1 MRILLDT
8 HALLWWLSDDP
19 KLGGKARA
27 KIADPEN
34 DILVSAASL
43 WEIAI
48 KQGIGKIEADIAE
61 IEKEIAQQGMVRLG
75 IEADH
80 LIELTSLPDHHRD
93 PFDRMLIAQAGAED
107 IALLTADMQ
116 VAAYPIDR
124 IAADR

>member
-8 HALLWWLSDDP
+8 HALLWWLSDNP
-19 KLGGKARA
+19 KLGEKARA
-27 KIADPEN
+27 KIADPKN
-34 DILVSAASL
+34 LILVSAASL

-61 IEKEIAQQGMVRLG
+61 IEKEVAQQGMVRLG

-80 LIELTSLPDHHRD
+80 LIELSSLPDHHRD

-107 IALLTADMQ
+107 ISLLTADMQ
-116 VAAYPIDR
+116 VAAYSIDR

>member
-8 HALLWWLSDDP
+8 HALLWWLSDNP
-19 KLGGKARA
+19 KLGEKARA
-27 KIADPEN
+27 KIADPKN
-34 DILVSAASL
+34 LILVSAASL

-61 IEKEIAQQGMVRLG
+61 IEKEVAQQGMVRLG

-107 IALLTADMQ
+107 ISLLTADMQ
-116 VAAYPIDR
+116 VAAYSIDR

>member
-8 HALLWWLSDDP
+8 HALLWWLSDNP
-19 KLGGKARA
+19 KLGEKARA
-27 KIADPEN
+27 KIADPKN
-34 DILVSAASL
+34 LILVSAASL

-48 KQGIGKIEADIAE
+48 KQGIGKIGADIVE
-61 IEKEIAQQGMVRLG
+61 IEKEVAQQGMVRLG

-107 IALLTADMQ
+107 ISLLTADMQ
-116 VAAYPIDR
+116 VAAYSIDR